1 MEQSVAAANAH
12 ADGYKKAL
20 EAQTGEKL
28 SIRIASARTDSEL
41 ENVRSYL
48 CDLTDT
54 QPLVAGAEISRRPK
68 ERNF

>member
-12 ADGYKKAL
+12 AEGFKKAL

-41 ENVRSYL
+41 ENVRS
-48 CDLTDT
+48 
-54 QPLVAGAEISRRPK
+54 
-68 ERNF
+68 